1 MQTNEGKYAR
11 LDDKPYESHYLYVET
26 IIDHPVEKVWPHAL
40 RIGKWMTAHQMETI
54 AGEAGT
60 IGHFERVFPRGL
72 GAEVPEPHYHLY
84 GIAEIIPL
92 KLIAME
98 VFPERGGSYGKKRD
112 WVMFDSILFTDLGS
126 RTHIGFL
133 LVDMHLG
140 PDEAKDLQKLQEVEK
155 ERALIRQRLGEF
167 FENLRQLVSNAS

>member
-1 MQTNEGKYAR
+1 
-11 LDDKPYESHYLYVET
+11 
-26 IIDHPVEKVWPHAL
+26 
-40 RIGKWMTAHQMETI
+40 MTAHQMETI
-54 AGEAGT
+54 AGEVGT
-60 IGHFERVFPRGL
+60 VGHFERVFPRGL

-98 VFPERGGSYGKKRD
+98 VFPERGGSYGKARD
-112 WVMFDSILFTDLGS
+112 WVMFDSILFTDFGGI
-126 RTHIGFL
+126 THIGFL

-140 PDEAKDLQKLQEVEK
+140 HGEAKDPQKLQEAEK

-167 FENLRQLVSNAS
+167 FENLRQLVSDAS